1 MRSLIAA
8 LPILLLSAACL
19 DEAPTSVPRDPEP
32 GPKIPLPLGVYEF
45 TVTGIS
51 GAEPVANVVPVDMHM
66 PSVGGVSASMSAVNG
81 FNMEEVS
88 TVSVSEGGR
97 GRGYRYVSVNMR
109 VRNTSGLSLNN
120 VTFIPVTG
128 AGAIAGT
135 PFVKMLKFDGTQ
147 ADTLVAKK
155 TVPSGVVTITDNG
168 EMRSPQ
174 QDVLQV
180 FDEAEVAAI
189 PLPAGVTGIFPYGFV
204 MRSRLSATNR
214 AIPATTDPNQFDG
227 LLTYSFRIPL
237 QRHDQGTTNGATKDA
252 FTFTFRM
259 MAVQD
264 TEVRLTESMEE
275 GQDSSAVRRLRER
288 AAAMGATTVTV
299 LNGSPAMDPFVA
311 DYPGQRQ
318 ICSPR
323 TAGPAGSPQTTMNTR
338 AEYVKLAVLRP
349 GESVHECAAH
359 FRAGTPGR
367 PATNVP
373 FALTVA
379 SVDRY
384 GNVIAVAGDS
394 VLFSAASGPAA
405 ELGVKT
411 GLVSGLATIN
421 VRYLDYGTSVLRV
434 TARRLQ
440 GLSPAIPVFGV
451 TKSWSTAAASGGWLT
466 NANWTTG
473 GFAMSQDTVV
483 VPGDGSSYPVMTQN
497 HTVSGLAM
505 TAGSTVQPT
514 LNLSA
519 FDLTV
524 AGSVNLGSTGTFQG
538 TGRLV
543 LTGVAATVGGGLS
556 NFDVRNLRVT
566 GTYTTSS
573 NLNITGGRLVVQ
585 GGRLRTAGYR
595 VRVRP

>member
-1 MRSLIAA
+1 M
-8 LPILLLSAACL
+8 
-19 DEAPTSVPRDPEP
+19 PRNPKP
-32 GPKIPLPLGVYEF
+32 GPNVPLPLGVYEF

-51 GAEPVANVVPVDMHM
+51 GAEPIASVKAIDMPM

-88 TVSVSEGGR
+88 TNSVSEGGR

-109 VRNTSGLSLNN
+109 VRNTSGLPLNN

-189 PLPAGVTGIFPYGFV
+189 PLPVGVTGIFPYGFV
-204 MRSRLSATNR
+204 MRSRLSTENR
-214 AIPATTDPNQFDG
+214 AIPATPEPNQFDG

-237 QRHDQGTTNGATKDA
+237 QRHDVGTTNGATKDA

-275 GQDSSAVRRLRER
+275 GQDTSAVRRLHER

-323 TAGPAGSPQTTMNTR
+323 TAGPAGTPQTTMNTR

-349 GESVHECAAH
+349 GESVDPCGAN
-359 FRAGTPGR
+359 FRAGTPAR

-384 GNVIAVAGDS
+384 GNVIGVAGDS
-394 VLFSAASGPAA
+394 VQLSAVSGPPA

-411 GLVSGLATIN
+411 AMVAGQALIN
-421 VRYLDYGTSVLRV
+421 VRYLDYGTSVLRA
-434 TARRLQ
+434 TARRIQ
-440 GLSPAIPVFGV
+440 GVGPTIPVFGT
-451 TKSWSTAAASGGWLT
+451 TKSWSSGAATNAWLT
-466 NANWTTG
+466 NSNWALG

-483 VPGDGSSYPVMTQN
+483 LAGDGSSYPVMTQN
-497 HTVSGLAM
+497 HVVSGLTM
-505 TAGSTVQPT
+505 TPGSTVQPT
-514 LNLSA
+514 LNLSS
-519 FDLTV
+519 FDLSV

-538 TGRLV
+538 TGRLI
-543 LTGVAATVGGGLS
+543 LTGVAATVGGGLT

-566 GTYTTSS
+566 GTYSVSS
-573 NLNITGGRLVVQ
+573 NVNVTGGRLVVQ
-585 GGRLRTAGYR
+585 GGRLRNEKFR